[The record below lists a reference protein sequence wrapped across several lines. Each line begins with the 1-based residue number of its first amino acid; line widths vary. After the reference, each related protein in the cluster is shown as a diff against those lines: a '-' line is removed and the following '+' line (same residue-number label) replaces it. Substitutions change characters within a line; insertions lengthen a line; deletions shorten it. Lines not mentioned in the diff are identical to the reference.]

1 MQTKENKNAENYING
16 AMKMTHFWTCCL
28 SEKKKSIWTGP
39 KHWLNNLKNIFFL
52 LGAKLKRCQHQIMAT
67 KIVMIRAELYG
78 GKNMKWFDYHWSWHQ
93 TQIARS
99 YVKCYQPVL
108 RPYELFIQSDIFIF
122 MCKLFFLSPYW
133 LIDSI
138 TETKSIRTARKK
150 GFKIVTL
157 LK

>member
-1 MQTKENKNAENYING
+1 MYVLKCKRKRTKMRKIILMG
-16 AMKMTHFWTCCL
+16 RWKWPI
-28 SEKKKSIWTGP
+28 SEPVAYLRKKKSIWTGP

-108 RPYELFIQSDIFIF
+108 RPYELFIQIDIFIF
-122 MCKLFFLSPYW
+122 MWKNVNCFFVS
-133 LIDSI
+133 
-138 TETKSIRTARKK
+138 
-150 GFKIVTL
+150 L
-157 LK
+157 LAHW